1 MSSETPP
8 LEEVER
14 LIDPRNR
21 SGMPLRKILVL
32 FRAFVT
38 SATMFL
44 SSVCVSS
51 NTNDFVRHHSADA
64 GELAM

>member
-1 MSSETPP
+1 
-8 LEEVER
+8 
-14 LIDPRNR
+14 
-21 SGMPLRKILVL
+21 MPLRKILVL

-44 SSVCVSS
+44 SSFCVSS